1 MLMPIVIVTVVLVGV
16 LLVTLITVML
26 VPVMIAAVFLVSV
39 FLIRVLLITFTCI
52 VCCSCALGGQCG
64 DERTDG
70 RFVGGI
76 GVGATA
82 CCGEFFQLFAD
93 GFVSVEANDI
103 NGDVAVALVDVSG
116 YFSHLW
122 RCTGVNAVR
131 N

>member
-1 MLMPIVIVTVVLVGV
+1 MLMPIVLVGV
-16 LLVTLITVML
+16 LLATLITVML

-52 VCCSCALGGQCG
+52 VCCSCALSRQCG
-64 DERTDG
+64 DERADG

-76 GVGATA
+76 GVGAAA

-93 GFVSVEANDI
+93 GFVGVEANNINSDI
-103 NGDVAVALVDVSG
+103 AVALVNVAG
-116 YFSHLW
+116 NLSHLW